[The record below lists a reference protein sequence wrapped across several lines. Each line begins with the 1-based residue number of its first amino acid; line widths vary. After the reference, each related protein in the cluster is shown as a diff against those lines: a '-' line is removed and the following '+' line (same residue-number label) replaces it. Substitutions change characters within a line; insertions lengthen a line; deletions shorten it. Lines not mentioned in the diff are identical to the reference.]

1 MATATIT
8 LVDVGDE
15 EVDVKVDYQPP
26 LESFS
31 PETPLTVAQYLALQ
45 AVMFVSRQ
53 LQEEGDEDG
62 FSDKG

>member
-1 MATATIT
+1 MATATVT

-15 EVDVKVDYQPP
+15 DVEVKVDYDPP
-26 LESFS
+26 LDSFT
-31 PETPLTVAQYLALQ
+31 PETPLTIAQYLALQ
-45 AVMFVSRQ
+45 AVMYISKQ